1 MQDKPLE
8 CAYASSGNSSYYR
21 CLQDWARMTVC
32 CLFLG
37 MSAGEGAIAELGPG
51 FVTLDLTG
59 SGRWD
64 SNPFVNSQQDF
75 EDFII
80 TSSGRVTYQQNKGI
94 IHLNANA
101 GVSFNQ
107 YIERDDLSHWD
118 PSLSMSVSG
127 PHKDASS
134 TMDFEFAAG
143 WQTGTSANYE
153 VSNRTRSESV
163 NMNGSVGLQVSDK
176 SGLGLGMTYGDTD
189 YESESYAASTDYSGS
204 LSYNLAISP
213 KLNFQTTGRYRVIE
227 YDIADL
233 ESTTGSVGV
242 VGSISPKLTG
252 SAAIGLSKANTTS
265 KAILFY
271 QLDLS
276 WAVDEKRALSITG
289 SRDYSPSAYQTDSI
303 RSSIGLALSQRLTES
318 ISFSVNSSMGSNEW
332 QGLFD
337 RTDEYIQAG
346 INLALKIGKHSRAGL
361 GLDWMDRSSDSGFA
375 DYDRIQI
382 SVSGGTRF

>member
-8 CAYASSGNSSYYR
+8 CAYASSSISSYYR
-21 CLQDWARMTVC
+21 CLQGWARLTAC
-32 CLFLG
+32 CLCLG
-37 MSAGEGAIAELGPG
+37 MSAGKAAIAELGPG

-75 EDFII
+75 DDFII
-80 TSSGRVTYQQNKGI
+80 TSSGRMTYQQNKGI

-118 PSLSMSVSG
+118 PSLSMSISG
-127 PHKDASS
+127 PHKAASS
-134 TMDFEFAAG
+134 TMDFDFSAS
-143 WQTGTSANYE
+143 WQTGTTANYE
-153 VSNRTRSESV
+153 VSNRTRSESSR
-163 NMNGSVGLQVSDK
+163 MNGHLGLQLSEK
-176 SGLGLGMTYGDTD
+176 SGLGFGMTFGDTD
-189 YESESYAASTDYSGS
+189 YETESYAASTDYSGS
-204 LSYNLAISP
+204 LSYILAISP
-213 KLNFQTTGRYRVIE
+213 KLNFQATGRYRVIE
-227 YDIADL
+227 YEIADL

-242 VGSISPKLTG
+242 VGSISQKLTG
-252 SAAIGLSKANTTS
+252 SASVGLSKANTSS

-276 WAVDEKRALSITG
+276 WAVDEKRSLAITG

-303 RSSIGLALSQRLTES
+303 RSSIGVALSQRLTES
-318 ISFSVNSSMGSNEW
+318 LSFSVNSSMGRNEW
-332 QGLFD
+332 QGLLD

-346 INLALKIGKHSRAGL
+346 INLALRIGQHSRAGL
-361 GLDWMDRSSDSGFA
+361 GLDWMDRISDFSSA

-382 SVSGGTRF
+382 SISGGTRF